1 MPNFFQAIGQ
11 SNLQDTMRNLTNTA
25 LNIRQM
31 QNQEQHMRAI
41 EAHQDQALELQRQN
55 TEAERLKAQEYKRQ
69 QELIDIDNELGRI
82 GFTSPEEIAYF
93 KKKAGLHV
101 ENVGGRDYIQRGVG
115 TKLFMDAAKDPQSN
129 IEVGT
134 IRIGNLDKQIAQLET
149 AMASGGQ
156 VGQSGQ
162 NGQGGQGSNG
172 AANGNGNGAPTP
184 KPIKLKP
191 EEAQQLGVQLQQLR
205 EQRTQLVNNMK
216 IEQRKL
222 DAQFKEKR
230 YVPNSPNGMFDTET
244 QQVVAGTQKP
254 EEEWSLPFEIKV
266 GDKTIMAQKN
276 EKGKYSS
283 IGSDI
288 ANGEV
293 DNKKIKQTIAY
304 LQRYRSNNAAEIAR
318 RQRDAEP
325 TNNLEEAQRVI
336 DDTISQVLA
345 GTISPDD
352 IVWSNKVD
360 LGISPSASTG
370 KKAGKVLDEK
380 TAAEFLRKAG
390 GDKAKARQLA
400 IQAGYTF

>member
-1 MPNFFQAIGQ
+1 MPNFLQAIGQ

-41 EAHQDQALELQRQN
+41 EAHQDQAFELQRQN

-69 QELIDIDNELGRI
+69 QELIDIDNELGRM
-82 GFTSPEEIAYF
+82 GFTSPEIAYF

-156 VGQSGQ
+156 GVGGSG
-162 NGQGGQGSNG
+162 NNSNTQGN
-172 AANGNGNGAPTP
+172 
-184 KPIKLKP
+184 KPAMKLKP
-191 EEAQQLGVQLQQLR
+191 EQVQQLGVQLQQLR

-222 DAQFKEKR
+222 DAQLKEKR
-230 YVPNSPNGMFDTET
+230 YLPNSPNGMFDTET
-244 QQVVAGTQKP
+244 QQVVAGTRKP
-254 EEEWSLPFEIKV
+254 EEKWSLPFEIKV
-266 GDKTIMAQKN
+266 GDKIIKVQKN
-276 EKGKYSS
+276 EKGKYRS
-283 IGSDI
+283 IGSDA

-304 LQRYRSNNAAEIAR
+304 LQRYRSNNAAELAR
-318 RQRDAEP
+318 RQRDAEYTDNP
-325 TNNLEEAQRVI
+325 EEAQRVINNIEEAQRVI

-370 KKAGKVLDEK
+370 KKARKVLDKE
-380 TAAEFLRKAG
+380 TGRKLF
-390 GDKAKARQLA
+390 AKANGDYDLFEKLA
-400 IQAGYTF
+400 RDAGY

>member
-1 MPNFFQAIGQ
+1 
-11 SNLQDTMRNLTNTA
+11 
-25 LNIRQM
+25 M

-149 AMASGGQ
+149 AMAG
-156 VGQSGQ
+156 
-162 NGQGGQGSNG
+162 GGQGVGGSGNNSNTQ
-172 AANGNGNGAPTP
+172 GN
-184 KPIKLKP
+184 KPAMKLKP
-191 EEAQQLGVQLQQLR
+191 EQVQQLGVQLQQLR

-222 DAQFKEKR
+222 DAQLKEKR
-230 YVPNSPNGMFDTET
+230 YLPNSPNGMFDTET
-244 QQVVAGTQKP
+244 QQVVAGTRKP
-254 EEEWSLPFEIKV
+254 EEKWSLPFEIKV
-266 GDKTIMAQKN
+266 GDKTIKVQKN
-276 EKGKYSS
+276 EQGKYSS
-283 IGSDI
+283 IGSDT

-352 IVWSNKVD
+352 IVWSNTVD
-360 LGISPSASTG
+360 LDVPPPASTG
-370 KKAGKVLDEK
+370 KKARKVLDKE
-380 TAAEFLRKAG
+380 TGRKLF
-390 GDKAKARQLA
+390 AKANGDYDLFEKLA
-400 IQAGYTF
+400 RDAGY

>member
-55 TEAERLKAQEYKRQ
+55 TEAERLKAQEYKKQ

-156 VGQSGQ
+156 GVGGSG
-162 NGQGGQGSNG
+162 NNSNTQGN
-172 AANGNGNGAPTP
+172 
-184 KPIKLKP
+184 KPAMKLKP
-191 EEAQQLGVQLQQLR
+191 EQVQQLGVQLQQLR
-205 EQRTQLVNNMK
+205 DQRTQLVNNMK

-222 DAQFKEKR
+222 DAQLKAKR

-244 QQVVAGTQKP
+244 QQVVAGTRKP
-254 EEEWSLPFEIKV
+254 EEKWSLPFEIKV

-283 IGSDI
+283 IGSDT

-304 LQRYRSNNAAEIAR
+304 LQRYRSNNATEIAR

-352 IVWSNKVD
+352 IVWSNTVD
-360 LGISPSASTG
+360 LDVPPPASTG
-370 KKAGKVLDEK
+370 KKAMKVLDEK
-380 TAAEFLRKAG
+380 TAAEFFRKAG
-390 GDKAKARQLA
+390 WDKAKARQLA

>member
-11 SNLQDTMRNLTNTA
+11 SNLQDTMQNLTNTA

-55 TEAERLKAQEYKRQ
+55 TEAERLKAQEYKKQ
-69 QELIDIDNELGRI
+69 QELIDIDNELGGI

-149 AMASGGQ
+149 AMAGGEEHGVGGSGNN
-156 VGQSGQ
+156 S
-162 NGQGGQGSNG
+162 NTQGN
-172 AANGNGNGAPTP
+172 
-184 KPIKLKP
+184 KPAMKLKP
-191 EEAQQLGVQLQQLR
+191 EQVQQLGVQLQQLR

-216 IEQRKL
+216 IEQRKI
-222 DAQFKEKR
+222 DAQLKEKR
-230 YVPNSPNGMFDTET
+230 YLPNSPNGLFDTET

-254 EEEWSLPFEIKV
+254 EEEWSPPFEIKV

-283 IGSDI
+283 IGPTPPM
-288 ANGEV
+288 ERL
-293 DNKKIKQTIAY
+293 TT
-304 LQRYRSNNAAEIAR
+304 RRSNRQSPTFSVTDPTMPQRLPGGRETLNLPITSTKHSGLLTIPSLRCWQGPLAR
-318 RQRDAEP
+318 
-325 TNNLEEAQRVI
+325 TILCGVI
-336 DDTISQVLA
+336 RWI
-345 GTISPDD
+345 
-352 IVWSNKVD
+352 
-360 LGISPSASTG
+360 
-370 KKAGKVLDEK
+370 
-380 TAAEFLRKAG
+380 
-390 GDKAKARQLA
+390 
-400 IQAGYTF
+400 

>member
-1 MPNFFQAIGQ
+1 MPNFLQAIGQ
-11 SNLQDTMRNLTNTA
+11 SNLQDTMQNLTNTA

-69 QELIDIDNELGRI
+69 QELIDIDNELGRM
-82 GFTSPEEIAYF
+82 GFTSPEIAYF

-149 AMASGGQ
+149 AMAG
-156 VGQSGQ
+156 
-162 NGQGGQGSNG
+162 GGQGVGGSGNNSNTQ
-172 AANGNGNGAPTP
+172 GN
-184 KPIKLKP
+184 KPAMKLKP
-191 EEAQQLGVQLQQLR
+191 EQVQQLGVQLQQLR
-205 EQRTQLVNNMK
+205 EKRTQLVNNMK

-222 DAQFKEKR
+222 DAQLKEKR
-230 YVPNSPNGMFDTET
+230 YLPNSPNGMFDTET
-244 QQVVAGTQKP
+244 QQVVAGTRKP
-254 EEEWSLPFEIKV
+254 EEKWSLPFEIKV

-283 IGSDI
+283 IGSDT

-352 IVWSNKVD
+352 IVWSNTVD
-360 LGISPSASTG
+360 LDVPPPASTG
-370 KKAGKVLDEK
+370 KKAMKVLDEK
-380 TAAEFLRKAG
+380 TAAEFFRKAG
-390 GDKAKARQLA
+390 WDKAKARQLA

>member
-1 MPNFFQAIGQ
+1 MPNFLQAIGQ

-149 AMASGGQ
+149 AMAG
-156 VGQSGQ
+156 
-162 NGQGGQGSNG
+162 GGQGVGGSGNNSNTQ
-172 AANGNGNGAPTP
+172 GN
-184 KPIKLKP
+184 KPAMKLKP
-191 EEAQQLGVQLQQLR
+191 EQVQQLGVQLQQLR

-222 DAQFKEKR
+222 DAQLKEKR
-230 YVPNSPNGMFDTET
+230 YLPNSPNGMFDTET
-244 QQVVAGTQKP
+244 QQVVAGTRKP
-254 EEEWSLPFEIKV
+254 EEKWSLPFEIKV
-266 GDKTIMAQKN
+266 GDKTIKVQKN
-276 EKGKYSS
+276 EQGKYSS
-283 IGSDI
+283 IGSDT

-352 IVWSNKVD
+352 IVWSNTVD
-360 LGISPSASTG
+360 LDVPPPASTG
-370 KKAGKVLDEK
+370 KKARKVLDKE
-380 TAAEFLRKAG
+380 TGRKLF
-390 GDKAKARQLA
+390 AKANGDYDLFEKLA
-400 IQAGYTF
+400 RDAGY

>member
-11 SNLQDTMRNLTNTA
+11 SNLQDTMQNLTNTA

-69 QELIDIDNELGRI
+69 QELIDIDNELGRM
-82 GFTSPEEIAYF
+82 GFTSPEIAYF

-149 AMASGGQ
+149 AMAG
-156 VGQSGQ
+156 
-162 NGQGGQGSNG
+162 GGQGVGGSGNNSNTQ
-172 AANGNGNGAPTP
+172 GN
-184 KPIKLKP
+184 KPAMKLKP
-191 EEAQQLGVQLQQLR
+191 EQVQQLGVQLQQLR

-222 DAQFKEKR
+222 DAQLKAKR
-230 YVPNSPNGMFDTET
+230 YLPNSPNGMFDTET
-244 QQVVAGTQKP
+244 QQVVAGTRKP
-254 EEEWSLPFEIKV
+254 EEKWSLPFEIKV
-266 GDKTIMAQKN
+266 GDKTIKVQKN
-276 EKGKYSS
+276 EQGKYSS
-283 IGSDI
+283 IGSDT

-352 IVWSNKVD
+352 IVWSNTVD
-360 LGISPSASTG
+360 LDVPPPASTG
-370 KKAGKVLDEK
+370 KKAMKVLDEK
-380 TAAEFLRKAG
+380 TAAEFFRKAG
-390 GDKAKARQLA
+390 WDKAKARQLA

>member
-11 SNLQDTMRNLTNTA
+11 SNLQDTMQNLTNTA

-41 EAHQDQALELQRQN
+41 EAHQDQAFELQRQN
-55 TEAERLKAQEYKRQ
+55 TEAERLKAQEYKKQ
-69 QELIDIDNELGRI
+69 QELIDIDNELGGI

-149 AMASGGQ
+149 AMAGGEEHGVGGSGNN
-156 VGQSGQ
+156 S
-162 NGQGGQGSNG
+162 NTQGN
-172 AANGNGNGAPTP
+172 
-184 KPIKLKP
+184 KPAMKLKP
-191 EEAQQLGVQLQQLR
+191 EQVQQLGVQLQQLR

-222 DAQFKEKR
+222 DAQLKEKR

-283 IGSDI
+283 IGSDT

-352 IVWSNKVD
+352 IVWSNTVD
-360 LGISPSASTG
+360 LGAPPPASTG
-370 KKAGKVLDEK
+370 KKAMKVLDEK
-380 TAAEFLRKAG
+380 TAAEFGRKAG

>member
-11 SNLQDTMRNLTNTA
+11 SNLQDTMQNLTNTA

-205 EQRTQLVNNMK
+205 DQRTQLVNNMK

-222 DAQFKEKR
+222 DAQLKAKR

-244 QQVVAGTQKP
+244 QQVVAGTRKP
-254 EEEWSLPFEIKV
+254 EEEWSPPFEIKV
-266 GDKTIMAQKN
+266 GDKTIKVQKN
-276 EKGKYSS
+276 EQGKYSS
-283 IGSDI
+283 IGSDT

-304 LQRYRSNNAAEIAR
+304 LQRYRSNNATEIAR

-352 IVWSNKVD
+352 IVWSNTVD
-360 LGISPSASTG
+360 LDVPPPASTG
-370 KKAGKVLDEK
+370 KKAMKVLDEK
-380 TAAEFLRKAG
+380 TAAEFFRKAG
-390 GDKAKARQLA
+390 WDKAKARQLA

>member
-1 MPNFFQAIGQ
+1 
-11 SNLQDTMRNLTNTA
+11 
-25 LNIRQM
+25 
-31 QNQEQHMRAI
+31 
-41 EAHQDQALELQRQN
+41 
-55 TEAERLKAQEYKRQ
+55 
-69 QELIDIDNELGRI
+69 
-82 GFTSPEEIAYF
+82 
-93 KKKAGLHV
+93 
-101 ENVGGRDYIQRGVG
+101 
-115 TKLFMDAAKDPQSN
+115 
-129 IEVGT
+129 
-134 IRIGNLDKQIAQLET
+134 
-149 AMASGGQ
+149 
-156 VGQSGQ
+156 
-162 NGQGGQGSNG
+162 
-172 AANGNGNGAPTP
+172 
-184 KPIKLKP
+184 
-191 EEAQQLGVQLQQLR
+191 
-205 EQRTQLVNNMK
+205 MK

-254 EEEWSLPFEIKV
+254 EEKWSLPFEIKV

-370 KKAGKVLDEK
+370 KKAGKVLDKE
-380 TAAEFLRKAG
+380 TGRKLF
-390 GDKAKARQLA
+390 AKANGDYDLFEKLA
-400 IQAGYTF
+400 RDAGY

>member
-11 SNLQDTMRNLTNTA
+11 SNLQDTMQNLTNTA

-41 EAHQDQALELQRQN
+41 EAHQDQAFELQRQN

-69 QELIDIDNELGRI
+69 QELIDIDNELGRM
-82 GFTSPEEIAYF
+82 GFTSPEIAYF

-149 AMASGGQ
+149 AMAG
-156 VGQSGQ
+156 
-162 NGQGGQGSNG
+162 GGQGVGGSGNNSNTQ
-172 AANGNGNGAPTP
+172 GN
-184 KPIKLKP
+184 KPAMKLKP
-191 EEAQQLGVQLQQLR
+191 EQVQQLGVQLQQLR

-222 DAQFKEKR
+222 DAQLKAKR

-244 QQVVAGTQKP
+244 QQVVAGTRKP
-254 EEEWSLPFEIKV
+254 EEEWSPPFEIKV

-283 IGSDI
+283 IGSDT

-352 IVWSNKVD
+352 IVWSNTVD
-360 LGISPSASTG
+360 LDVPPPASTG
-370 KKAGKVLDEK
+370 KKAMKVLDEK
-380 TAAEFLRKAG
+380 TAAEFFRKAG
-390 GDKAKARQLA
+390 WDKAKARQLA